1 MSKKLWQSK
10 PTNYIKIN
18 IKKKKKNQ
26 LPTLDIDKKSWWEFW
41 IYEKK
46 KRQAKESTEDI
57 HNQLLMHSTIGTNI
71 IPLKTFKGN
80 NF

>member
-18 IKKKKKNQ
+18 IKKKKKNL

-41 IYEKK
+41 IYEKRK
-46 KRQAKESTEDI
+46 DKQKRVQKI
-57 HNQLLMHSTIGTNI
+57 STINSLCI
-71 IPLKTFKGN
+71 QL
-80 NF
+80 